1 MAATLGALL
10 GGAALAVAPTV
21 VSAASA
27 ATPTS
32 CNYADAGT
40 GTYARTLCWFDL
52 SAVDPAQAT
61 TAAGQDMTVAL
72 PGGYT
77 ISFTLTLSGGPAAA
91 VALPTYPR
99 AYLGNPG
106 FYTGIAGKPALY
118 QTTNATVTTATLSNI
133 IVLDSSNAPV
143 TGYSFVGADA
153 ESTDAGES
161 ITWTSDANLSLIAP
175 LGSACD
181 NGTNITGVGTT
192 SVTCAAT
199 VNSTKTGTPILA
211 AQHPTTLSQAMTG
224 HGLEAVAFG
233 VMVSKVQLT
242 KSVASRVDA
251 ADAFDVDVTSP
262 SASVLGSGNTGSG
275 NSGTTGEVTVLTSV
289 AGEQFTL
296 SEAAT
301 SGALSNYDE
310 SWACT
315 RNGATDPALPT
326 GAAGASA
333 AVHLGIGDFVDCT
346 ITNTAKPTSLSLVKH
361 AGTPVDVNGD
371 KVPDIGDTI
380 LFTFTVTNTGQLPIT
395 AVAVTDPKVGA
406 VNCPIATLNVGASEL
421 CTAASP
427 YTITAADSAA
437 GEVDNTATAAGTILG
452 TSTSVTSG
460 LSSTST
466 PVAGYS
472 ISKTAST
479 ATAKPGDVVTYTITV
494 RNTGEVAYTRAAPAT
509 FTDDISN
516 VLVRANYNND
526 ATGGATFARPNLSWS
541 GAVPVGASAVVTYS
555 VTVMSNASAG
565 SMHNSVV
572 VPAASGSDCQARST
586 APACFA
592 DVTVDPPAVSG
603 LALTGTTFNPLLVGA
618 ALLAI
623 LAGLALA
630 ITRAMRKKR
639 EA

>member
-1 MAATLGALL
+1 VAALL
-10 GGAALAVAPTV
+10 GAAALSVAPPV

-32 CNYADAGT
+32 CSFADAGT

-52 SAVDPAQAT
+52 SAVDPAQAS

-77 ISFTLTLSGGPAAA
+77 ISFNLTLSGGPAAA

-99 AYLGNPG
+99 AYLGNTS
-106 FYTGIAGKPALY
+106 FYTGITGKPALY
-118 QTTNATVTTATLSNI
+118 QTSNATVTTATLSNI
-133 IVLDSSNAPV
+133 TVLDSTNAAV
-143 TGYSFVGADA
+143 AGYSFVGADA

-161 ITWTSDANLSLIAP
+161 ITWTSDANLSLLAP
-175 LGSACD
+175 VGNACD

-199 VNSTKTGTPILA
+199 VNSTKTGTAMLA
-211 AQHPTTLSQAMTG
+211 AQHPTTLSQSMTG

-233 VMVSKVQLT
+233 VLVSKVQLT

-251 ADAFDVDVTSP
+251 SDAFDVDVTSP
-262 SASVLGSGNTGSG
+262 SASVLGSGNTGTG
-275 NSGTTGEVTVLTSV
+275 NSGSTGEVTVLTSV
-289 AGEQFTL
+289 SGEQFTL

-301 SGALSNYDE
+301 SGSLSNYDE

-315 RNGATDPALPT
+315 RNGATDAALPS

-333 AVHLGIGDFVDCT
+333 AVQLGIGDFVDCT

-371 KVPDIGDTI
+371 GVPDIGDTI

-395 AVAVTDPKVGA
+395 AIAVTDAKVGA
-406 VNCPIATLNVGASEL
+406 VTCPIATLNVGASEL
-421 CTAASP
+421 CTAASV
-427 YTITAADSAA
+427 YAITAADSAA
-437 GEVDNTATAAGTILG
+437 GEVDNTATASGTIQG
-452 TSTSVTSG
+452 TSTTVTSG
-460 LSSTST
+460 PSSTST

-494 RNTGEVAYTRAAPAT
+494 TNTGEVAYTRAAPAS
-509 FTDDISN
+509 FVDDISN
-516 VLVRANYNND
+516 VLVRASYNND
-526 ATGGATFARPNLSWS
+526 ATGGATFTNPSLSWS
-541 GAVPVGASAVVTYS
+541 GALPVGATATVTYS
-555 VTVMSNASAG
+555 VAVRGNASAG
-565 SMHNSVV
+565 TMHNAVV
-572 VPAASGSDCQARST
+572 VPAASGSDCQAGST
-586 APACFA
+586 DAACFV

-603 LALTGTTFNPLLVGA
+603 LALTGSTFSPLLIGG

-630 ITRAMRKKR
+630 MTRAMRNRR
-639 EA
+639 EI